1 MGLKCPGQSS
11 RQWELPL
18 KLSFLILSGWYLT
31 GSWNN
36 AKVKPGSS
44 VLLDSELR
52 GRGEITVA
60 APAALLSGGGL
71 PWPSRGVLHLSS
83 CSICIPEQSAR
94 PEDLTGKQ
102 DFASGLFCIQFL
114 SRSSHSF
121 TIWAARVCSKNSLW
135 REGHRCWEEYKQDEM
150 TEAENANTAE
160 LRWRVC
166 VCVCMAAIVDLAD
179 MLCARAAEQRWRCP
193 SCTHIMKY
201 TNPPRNKLKS
211 SLTLHASAHMH
222 KHSQKRADFQAG
234 KRIKGR
240 GNLAAFSS
248 DMNLTILH
256 VERGTEDSPR
266 ISWSERIKNGTQK
279 WSIALLLE
287 DPRRWNRAYAAE
299 VSDNIP
305 YRCIKETPTAQ
316 KVPTDP
322 LFFFFPPQQQVT
334 AATWDNWL
342 CSGKRVV
349 GFMLGRARCAEF
361 QSFGRQQKARVGRSS
376 PRICVCWLNVYC
388 WGIATWL
395 R

>member
-1 MGLKCPGQSS
+1 MWLKCPGQSS

-166 VCVCMAAIVDLAD
+166 VCVCAWQPLLIWPICCVHELQSKGGGAQAAHTSWNT
-179 MLCARAAEQRWRCP
+179 Q
-193 SCTHIMKY
+193 TH
-201 TNPPRNKLKS
+201 
-211 SLTLHASAHMH
+211 
-222 KHSQKRADFQAG
+222 
-234 KRIKGR
+234 
-240 GNLAAFSS
+240 
-248 DMNLTILH
+248 
-256 VERGTEDSPR
+256 RGTNLSPPSHCTQAR
-266 ISWSERIKNGTQK
+266 TCTNTRKSGPTSRQGNGSK
-279 WSIALLLE
+279 GEAILL
-287 DPRRWNRAYAAE
+287 PFH
-299 VSDNIP
+299 
-305 YRCIKETPTAQ
+305 Q
-316 KVPTDP
+316 
-322 LFFFFPPQQQVT
+322 
-334 AATWDNWL
+334 TW
-342 CSGKRVV
+342 
-349 GFMLGRARCAEF
+349 
-361 QSFGRQQKARVGRSS
+361 
-376 PRICVCWLNVYC
+376 I
-388 WGIATWL
+388 
-395 R
+395 